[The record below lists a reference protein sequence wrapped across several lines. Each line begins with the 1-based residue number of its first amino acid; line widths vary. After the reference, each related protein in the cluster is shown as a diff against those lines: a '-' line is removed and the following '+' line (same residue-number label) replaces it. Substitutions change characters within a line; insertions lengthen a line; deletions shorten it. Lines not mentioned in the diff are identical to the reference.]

1 MVPSRQ
7 SPEVPRNCFSESHEI
22 HKHTRRDQHR
32 RVVLKAENKSTT
44 LLFYIILWNWKRHS
58 NWIYSIIFTLYG
70 RKVHNHLIFPYWIF
84 SCSEETQRRDQEPT
98 QFQSLCIHVLKQ
110 NFIKWYKP
118 FFLIFANALPNY
130 LLNFR
135 ICNFLKACWLYTL
148 KQ

>member
-58 NWIYSIIFTLYG
+58 NWIYSIIFTLHV
-70 RKVHNHLIFPYWIF
+70 RKVHNHLYFHTGF
-84 SCSEETQRRDQEPT
+84 SPAQRRPRDEIRNPHSFKVSAYT
-98 QFQSLCIHVLKQ
+98 YLNKTSLCDTNLSSLFLQMHSPIISLISGSVTFSKLAG
-110 NFIKWYKP
+110 FIP
-118 FFLIFANALPNY
+118 
-130 LLNFR
+130 
-135 ICNFLKACWLYTL
+135 
-148 KQ
+148 